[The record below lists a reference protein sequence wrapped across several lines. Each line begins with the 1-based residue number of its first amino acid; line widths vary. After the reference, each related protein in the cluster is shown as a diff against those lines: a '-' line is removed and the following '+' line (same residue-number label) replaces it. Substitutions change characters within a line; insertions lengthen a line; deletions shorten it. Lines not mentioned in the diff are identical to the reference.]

1 MGKSTIMA
9 IFNSK
14 LLVYPR
20 VTSSIYLPWTQQ
32 LLELFAPCYHKPAVN
47 ANLWPPWSEWLLRRV
62 GFSLVLSDYAQGGGC
77 ARICLCISVRR
88 LGHKSLPKIA
98 CNCDRLMRQL
108 ARIVFK
114 KHGFEEL
121 EKRKIGWTQWP
132 SDHPQQRQHPDPRTQ
147 VEILRERWSSGPT
160 FGAKVH
166 RTCDPEVSPRN
177 SYGSN

>member
-1 MGKSTIMA
+1 MA

-14 LLVYPR
+14 LLVYQRVTLLIFGLQLQPR
-20 VTSSIYLPWTQQ
+20 VYKQTACNTHVKS
-32 LLELFAPCYHKPAVN
+32 
-47 ANLWPPWSEWLLRRV
+47 NLWPPWSEWLLRRV

-147 VEILRERWSSGPT
+147 VEILREIWSSGPT